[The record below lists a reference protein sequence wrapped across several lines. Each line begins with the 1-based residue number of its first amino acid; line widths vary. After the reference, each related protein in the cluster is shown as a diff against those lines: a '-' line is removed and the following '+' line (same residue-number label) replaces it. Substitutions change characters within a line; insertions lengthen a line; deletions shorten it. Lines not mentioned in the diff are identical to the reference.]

1 MERDSK
7 ARRKEL
13 LRQLKHKQRSEGIAE
28 LPADRDELQA
38 LFDMLDRE
46 LPRQGCDHTLRL
58 TRGFVTEHGLPM
70 EAVVQWLGKYSGF
83 CDCEVLANVEQHF
96 RELLR

>member
-7 ARRKEL
+7 LRRKEL
-13 LRQLKHKQRSEGIAE
+13 LRELKQKQRSEGIAE

-58 TRGFVTEHGLPM
+58 TYEFVTEHGLPM
-70 EAVVQWLGKYSGF
+70 EAVVQ
-83 CDCEVLANVEQHF
+83 
-96 RELLR
+96 